1 MMRGKSELSGKQR
14 RHNLILGLIRER
26 NVETQEDIVAYLR
39 QQDIDVTQATVSR
52 DIKELRLVKVMS
64 QKGVYKYATVDTA
77 QRGMDDRFARIF
89 SESALGIERANNL
102 LVIRTVNGAAN
113 AACEALDA
121 MKWPGIIGTIAGD
134 NNLLVIARDDQSAQE
149 IVIRFHQMVRS

>member
-1 MMRGKSELSGKQR
+1 MRGKSELSGKQR

-77 QRGMDDRFARIF
+77 QRGMEDRFARIF

-113 AACEALDA
+113 AA
-121 MKWPGIIGTIAGD
+121 
-134 NNLLVIARDDQSAQE
+134 LLCLEMLAIYDDGLADKLEKYRHAEKQNVLAKNAE
-149 IVIRFHQMVRS
+149 IEKRFV

>member
-1 MMRGKSELSGKQR
+1 MRGKGELSGKQR
-14 RHNLILGLIRER
+14 RHHLILALIRDN

-39 QQDIDVTQATVSR
+39 GQNIEVTQATVSR
-52 DIKELRLVKVMS
+52 DIKELRLVKVMT

-89 SESALGIERANNL
+89 SESALGIDRANNL
-102 LVIRTVNGAAN
+102 LVIRTINGAAN

-134 NNLLVIARDDQSAQE
+134 NNLLVIARDEQSAQE
-149 IVIRFHQMVRS
+149 VVARFNQMVHV

>member
-1 MMRGKSELSGKQR
+1 MRGKSELSGKQR

-77 QRGMDDRFARIF
+77 QRGMEDRFARIF
-89 SESALGIERANNL
+89 S
-102 LVIRTVNGAAN
+102 
-113 AACEALDA
+113 C
-121 MKWPGIIGTIAGD
+121 PGDSSPET
-134 NNLLVIARDDQSAQE
+134 
-149 IVIRFHQMVRS
+149 